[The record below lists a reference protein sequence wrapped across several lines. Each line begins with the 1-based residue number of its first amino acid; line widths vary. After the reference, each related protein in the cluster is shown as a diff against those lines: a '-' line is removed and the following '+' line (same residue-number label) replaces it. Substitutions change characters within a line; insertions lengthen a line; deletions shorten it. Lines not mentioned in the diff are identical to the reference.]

1 MHKPYQLAA
10 DLDAKLG
17 DPTDPGQLFS
27 YETCAGLDARDE
39 FPAAICEQLD
49 NLGLSA
55 YYVPSQYGGAL
66 QNFEDLFQL
75 LRTVARRDLTVAV
88 AHGTAYVDAVPT
100 WIAAT
105 PALAS
110 RLGAELV
117 RSRLAERRFQGGVGD
132 AVDSS
137 PPKSIGPPV
146 AVASPAGY
154 VLTGTTPAAPRTR
167 GPLTGLLAR
176 TGDELAELSMFLVET
191 DRAQLD
197 PPARLHGIR
206 GTDHGSLTWYGTE
219 ADLIGT
225 EGSGVEL
232 AMKSR
237 QLTWILDAAVSLGGI
252 DQVLRLAL
260 GRVIEDTVY
269 DLRLVDLPQVR
280 RRLTEAYADLLAA
293 EAVALVA
300 TRSVHL
306 SPNELAVTGPAAT
319 VFLRDRADDLI
330 QLAAEL
336 TSEEGRVGKALRDHQ
351 TAGAV
356 SGATRVLRSLAGQL
370 PLLARSYGHPA
381 PLAAAAALSTDLP
394 DLRPDQLQL
403 LARSGSTLMNGLPAA
418 VAELESLANAG
429 VVSHQL
435 AGSAGVLLSVAD
447 DLHCQLSDALDPS
460 IALELARRY
469 SLCFAAAACVQ
480 VWLRN
485 YAEHSKDDL
494 WTGAVWLEACLV
506 RLLGL
511 LRVPPAGLAETVQ
524 IAYGRLMPA
533 MVQQLRAGQL
543 LSLFPYPLP
552 EESRPVDERSRA

>member
-17 DPTDPGQLFS
+17 DPTDPDQLFS
-27 YETCAGLDARDE
+27 YSRCAELDAHDE
-39 FPAAICEQLD
+39 FPAAICDQLD
-49 NLGLSA
+49 GLGLSA
-55 YYVPSQYGGAL
+55 YYVPPQYGGAL
-66 QNFEDLFQL
+66 QNYEDLFQL
-75 LRTVARRDLTVAV
+75 LRTVARRDMTVAV
-88 AHGTAYVDAVPT
+88 AHGTAYVDAVPS

-110 RLGAELV
+110 RLGGELV
-117 RSRLAERRFQGGVGD
+117 RGHKTERRFS
-132 AVDSS
+132 DSS
-137 PPKSIGPPV
+137 PPEAVGPPV
-146 AVASPAGY
+146 AAASPAGY

-167 GPLTGLLAR
+167 GALTGLLAR
-176 TGDELAELSMFLVET
+176 TGDGISEWSMFLVET
-191 DRAQLD
+191 DRAQLE

-206 GTDHGSLTWYGTE
+206 GADHGSLTLLGVPAT
-219 ADLIGT
+219 DLIGT

-232 AMKSR
+232 SLKSR
-237 QLTWILDAAVSLGGI
+237 HLTWILDAAVSLGGI

-260 GRVIEDTVY
+260 DRVIEDTVY

-293 EAVALVA
+293 EAVAMVA
-300 TRSVHL
+300 TRSVQL
-306 SPNELAVTGPAAT
+306 STDELAVVGPAAT
-319 VFLRDRADDLI
+319 VFLRERADDLI

-336 TSEEGRVGKALRDHQ
+336 TTDEGRVGKALRDHQ

-356 SGATRVLRSLAGQL
+356 SDAVRVLRSLAGQL
-370 PLLARSYGHPA
+370 PLLVRTYGQEA

-394 DLRPDQLQL
+394 ELRPDQLQL
-403 LARSGSTLMNGLPAA
+403 LARNGSSVLNGLPAA

-435 AGSAGVLLSVAD
+435 AGSADVVLSVAN
-447 DLHCQLSDALDPS
+447 DLHCQLAEELDPTV
-460 IALELARRY
+460 AMDLARRY
-469 SLCFAAAACVQ
+469 TLCFAAASCLQ

-485 YAEHSKDDL
+485 YAEHPKDDL
-494 WTGAVWLEACLV
+494 WTGGVWLEACLV

-511 LRVPPAGLAETVQ
+511 LRVAPSGLAETVQ

-533 MVQQLRAGQL
+533 MVQQLRSGRL
-543 LSLFPYPLP
+543 LSLFPYSLS
-552 EESRPVDERSRA
+552 EASRP

>member
-55 YYVPSQYGGAL
+55 YYVPPQYGGAL

-100 WIAAT
+100 WIAASPT
-105 PALAS
+105 LAS

-117 RSRLAERRFQGGVGD
+117 RGRLAERRFQTS
-132 AVDSS
+132 AADSS
-137 PPKSIGPPV
+137 APKSIGLPV

-154 VLTGTTPAAPRTR
+154 LLTGTTPAAPRTR

-191 DRAQLD
+191 GSAQLD

-269 DLRLVDLPQVR
+269 DLRLVDLPQIR

-293 EAVALVA
+293 EAVSMVA
-300 TRSVHL
+300 TRSVQL
-306 SPNELAVTGPAAT
+306 SPDELSVIGPATT
-319 VFLRDRADDLI
+319 VFLRERADDLI
-330 QLAAEL
+330 QLAADL
-336 TSEEGRVGKALRDHQ
+336 TTEEGRVGKALRDHQ

-356 SGATRVLRSLAGQL
+356 TGATRALRGLAGQL
-370 PLLARSYGHPA
+370 PLLARSYGQPA

-403 LARSGSTLMNGLPAA
+403 LARSGSSLMNGLPAA
-418 VAELESLANAG
+418 VAELEMLANAG

-435 AGSAGVLLSVAD
+435 ADSAEVLRSVAD
-447 DLHCQLSDALDPS
+447 DLHCRLTDALDPPV
-460 IALELARRY
+460 ALELARRY
-469 SLCFAAAACVQ
+469 SLCFAAAACIQ

-485 YAEHSKDDL
+485 YGEHSKDDL

-506 RLLGL
+506 RLLSL

-524 IAYGRLMPA
+524 IAYGRLMPT
-533 MVQQLRAGQL
+533 MVQQLRSGQL
-543 LSLFPYPLP
+543 LSLFPYPVP
-552 EESRPVDERSRA
+552 EESRA